1 MGRLKDYYFDEIN
14 NMDSPDLNWE
24 AEYQHLLYERAINH
38 PLFHETYTKC
48 IGIVLTYYD
57 RVRTRGNFHKVIR
70 SIDEYVIWLLNE
82 DNPKIDEDK
91 LISLCSKHFDKVE
104 PYTKQNVPF

>member
-1 MGRLKDYYFDEIN
+1 MGRLKEFYHDQIN
-14 NMDSPDLNWE
+14 NMESSDLNWE
-24 AEYQHLLYERAINH
+24 AQYEYELFRHASEH

-82 DNPKIDEDK
+82 DNPEIDEDK
-91 LISLCSKHFDKVE
+91 LIRLCSKHFDKVE
-104 PYTKQNVPF
+104 PYTDICVPF